1 VQRRLFILFLL
12 LSFLPAAV
20 LLTVSWRMSQEML
33 SYLDGPGLRSAMESS
48 LDLARATLEREK
60 DAAQAA
66 ADAMAAELAS
76 PRTLHVEAPAGGA
89 YRWRNGELRGDASL
103 AHLLEQART
112 AAAPRRI
119 EHEGASYLLVASGDL
134 RLASPLDAD
143 LVATLDA
150 VAAGGGRHRQ
160 IRGFY
165 RELLSGDILV
175 TLLLLGLV
183 ILLVA
188 LGLSRLLARQLAAP
202 LGDLVRGTERLAA
215 GDLGYRVNARA
226 KDEVA
231 ELVTAFNAMGEQ
243 LEQGQRDLLRAERV
257 AAWQGIARRL
267 AHEIKNPLTPI
278 NLAMH
283 RIEGKCDD
291 PAVSESI
298 EAVLEETGNL
308 HRLADEFSLFA
319 RLPEPEPESV
329 ELRELVGGVIE
340 LYLPAERYAA
350 RWEGW
355 PEALRLDAD
364 PGQLRQVLAN
374 LVKNAAEAMGTAGTL
389 TLHLALED
397 DTLRL
402 YLDDDG
408 PGIEG
413 DPEAL
418 FEPYVTSKAAG
429 TGLGLAIARKM
440 VEDHGGGLTAG
451 PAPGGGARFT
461 LTLPLP
467 ANPEEGS

>member
-1 VQRRLFILFLL
+1 MQRRLFILFLL
-12 LSFLPAAV
+12 LSFLPAIV
-20 LLTVSWRMSQEML
+20 LLTVSWRMSQDML

-48 LDLARATLEREK
+48 LDLARDTLEREK
-60 DAAQAA
+60 RQAQAT
-66 ADAMAAELAS
+66 ADSMAAELAS
-76 PRTLHVEAPAGGA
+76 PRALHVDVPAGGA
-89 YRWRNGELRGDASL
+89 YRWRSGAPRGEAALVELLQGLRPPS
-103 AHLLEQART
+103 T
-112 AAAPRRI
+112 PRRI
-119 EHEGASYLLVASGDL
+119 EHDGGACLLVASGDL
-134 RLASPLDAD
+134 LLLSPLDAE

-165 RELLSGDILV
+165 RELLSRDILV

-183 ILLVA
+183 ILLLA

-202 LGDLVRGTERLAA
+202 LGDLVRGTERIAA
-215 GDLGYRVNARA
+215 GDLDYRVKTRA

-243 LEQGQRDLLRAERV
+243 LERGQRDLLRAERV

-319 RLPEPEPESV
+319 RLPEPQLEPV
-329 ELRELVGGVIE
+329 DLREIVTGVVD
-340 LYLPAERYAA
+340 LYLPAERYTA

-355 PEALRLDAD
+355 PTAVKLDAD

-389 TLHLALED
+389 TLELALERD
-397 DTLRL
+397 ILRL
-402 YLDDDG
+402 NLDDDG
-408 PGIEG
+408 PGFDG

-451 PAPGGGARFT
+451 RAPGGGARFT
-461 LTLPLP
+461 LTLPV
-467 ANPEEGS
+467 AERSEERS